1 MTLQI
6 EWLASGAQGTVIDF
20 STNGGTVSI
29 EVKCHGY
36 GIPDHAQDKVFDKF
50 SSSAHPYSRKTHGVG
65 LSFVREIASLP
76 HRRIELVNAAGGGAV
91 ATLTLPMAS
100 V

>member
-1 MTLQI
+1 M
-6 EWLASGAQGTVIDF
+6 
-20 STNGGTVSI
+20 
-29 EVKCHGY
+29 EVKGHGY

-50 SSSAHPYSRKTHGVG
+50 SSSARPYSRKTHGVG

-76 HRRIELVNAAGGGAV
+76 HRRIELVNAAEGGAV

-100 V
+100 VLVKVRAPIKTTLFLRLG